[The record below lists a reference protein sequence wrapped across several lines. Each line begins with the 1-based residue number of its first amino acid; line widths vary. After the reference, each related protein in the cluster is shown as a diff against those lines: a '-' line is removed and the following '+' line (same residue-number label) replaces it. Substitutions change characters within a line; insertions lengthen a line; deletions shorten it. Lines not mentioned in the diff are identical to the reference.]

1 MRFRSRV
8 TSAIHLCII
17 NVLILTAFFALQRH
31 CRTCCGSLPAQS
43 LRAHAFSVFRLVG
56 LRRHRGGTI
65 VPPFTLLYH
74 MGSSPDHSS
83 PPCQLLDD
91 PSSFPVFV
99 RTDPPPPLPPHPPLW
114 IEVMLRQIWKGRVCL
129 YVCNMCWSVP
139 YVRNW
144 PLKMSAAP
152 IFYKTMRRCCW
163 PTSVLQTQRRYL
175 PKIVFHKHGLHI
187 EVSRVPA

>member
-31 CRTCCGSLPAQS
+31 CRTCCGSLPPQT

-56 LRRHRGGTI
+56 LRRHPGGTI
-65 VPPFTLLYH
+65 LPPFTLLYH
-74 MGSSPDHSS
+74 MGSSPTTPHHPVSS
-83 PPCQLLDD
+83 WMI
-91 PSSFPVFV
+91 
-99 RTDPPPPLPPHPPLW
+99 PPPSQCLSGQTPPLDRGYA
-114 IEVMLRQIWKGRVCL
+114 ETDLERAGMFVCL
-129 YVCNMCWSVP
+129 QYMCRSVP

-144 PLKMSAAP
+144 HLKMSAAP

-175 PKIVFHKHGLHI
+175 PRIVFHKHGLHI

>member
-8 TSAIHLCII
+8 TSAIHRCII
-17 NVLILTAFFALQRH
+17 NVLILTAFFAHQRH
-31 CRTCCGSLPAQS
+31 FRTCCGSLPAQT
-43 LRAHAFSVFRLVG
+43 LRTHAFSVFRLVG
-56 LRRHRGGTI
+56 LCWHPGGTI
-65 VPPFTLLYH
+65 VPPITLLYH

-99 RTDPPPPLPPHPPLW
+99 RTDPPSPDRGYAETDL
-114 IEVMLRQIWKGRVCL
+114 ERAGMFVCL
-129 YVCNMCWSVP
+129 HYMCRSVP

-144 PLKMSAAP
+144 HLKMSAAP

-163 PTSVLQTQRRYL
+163 LTSVLQTQRRYL